1 MPARRDGNVVGS
13 RTESL
18 LPEDANSLKSIDDD
32 WDPQVGDA
40 RQELVL
46 IGIDMDEWALRTRV
60 DACLLHDVEMAQ
72 GPQAWQ

>member
-1 MPARRDGNVVGS
+1 MPARLDGIVVGS

-46 IGIDMDEWALRTRV
+46 IGIDMDERALRTRV
-60 DACLLHDVEMAQ
+60 DACLLNDVEMAQ
-72 GPQAWQ
+72 GPQA